1 MSSLLTEIKPPV
13 QFYPNFL
20 NSIDDLDWFQKSQQL
35 EWTRSE
41 ISIYGKSIPMPRE
54 ESLFGDQDL
63 SYEYRGSKIE
73 AQP

>member
-20 NSIDDLDWFQKSQQL
+20 NAGDDRDWFQKSEKL

-41 ISIYGKSIPMPRE
+41 IYMYGNSIPVPRD
-54 ESLFGDQDL
+54 ESLFGDDL
-63 SYEYRGSKIE
+63 HY
-73 AQP
+73 